1 MKISV
6 LVPVYGVEKYSARC
20 AESLFSQTY
29 RDLEFVFVD
38 DCTPDRS
45 IDILRSVA
53 GRHPEMEGRVRI
65 IRHEQNKGLAAARR
79 TALASAMGDCVIHV
93 DSDDYLPPQAVEAL
107 VRRMDAT
114 GADIVDGAWLKVTP
128 DGSEIHMP
136 PCRVTSKERY
146 LAMMLCQNV
155 VPHNLCGRLVRRS
168 VYTDYGVDAV
178 PGVDNAEDYSV
189 MPRLLFYASRT
200 FIDDVVY
207 YYSDEN
213 TSSYTH
219 TMSPKH
225 VRSYIR
231 ANRVVLDFFSAG
243 DRLRRYSAPLQI
255 GLLNVLRNVR
265 ANKFSFAE
273 ADSLLGYVPRGLLFR
288 LVAAMLRGK
297 CPFRLAEAA
306 YLALR
311 RAYVSTVAGGRSERG

>member
-6 LVPVYGVEKYSARC
+6 LVPVYGVEKYIARC

-38 DCTPDRS
+38 DCTPDCS

-207 YYSDEN
+207 YYSEEN
-213 TSSYTH
+213 TASYTH
-219 TMSPKH
+219 TVSLKNL
-225 VRSYIR
+225 RSYLK
-231 ANRVVLDFFSAG
+231 ACRVVLDFFTTHDAEG
-243 DRLRRYSAPLQI
+243 RYRTPLQMGMVNALRI
-255 GLLNVLRNVR
+255 VRRSGYGFAPANELLCYRPQGVFFRLMS
-265 ANKFSFAE
+265 A
-273 ADSLLGYVPRGLLFR
+273 LFR
-288 LVAAMLRGK
+288 GRCPYRVAEMLYL
-297 CPFRLAEAA
+297 LA
-306 YLALR
+306 R
-311 RAYVSTVAGGRSERG
+311 RIYVSWLKM